1 MCFANRSLTQPPI
14 LDPERLAALLD
25 GRLSN
30 AEAAVVRTQLATADD
45 ATLSMYAD
53 VVAVV
58 SELDEARAGA
68 PARVIPMEQARRR
81 RWLGLPVALIAAG
94 VLGVAFVKGYPRTP
108 ASTGER
114 RPVEYASALP
124 STVVLSGAPV
134 WGVTRGAQ
142 QAVSE
147 TGRFV
152 RLGALST
159 DMDVVLSRDDTAS
172 AAVAEAMA
180 SYLDEVPGAGSVAGA
195 LRVSAHAAT
204 PTRKQDL
211 RRLAQQGVRFADE
224 PFVRAGA
231 WLEALRL
238 VPTNDA
244 SAFLRQFP
252 ADNALGALLGQ
263 PGIGPALTSELRR
276 LISIS
281 NAVPA
286 DPAALTS
293 GALELLRE
301 LAR

>member
-1 MCFANRSLTQPPI
+1 MTQPPL

-30 AEAAVVRTQLATADD
+30 AEAAVVRAQLASADD
-45 ATLSMYAD
+45 AALAMYAD

-58 SELDEARAGA
+58 SELDEQRAGE
-68 PARVIPMEQARRR
+68 PARVIPMGQARRM

-94 VLGVAFVKGYPRTP
+94 VLGVVFVKGYSGTP
-108 ASTGER
+108 ALTGSR

-124 STVVLSGAPV
+124 STVVLPGAPV

-147 TGRFV
+147 TGRYV

-159 DMDVVLSRDDTAS
+159 DMGVVLAHDDTAS

-180 SYLDEVPGAGSVAGA
+180 SYLDEVPGAGSVASA
-195 LRVSAHAAT
+195 LRAAARAT
-204 PTRKQDL
+204 MPTRKQDL
-211 RRLAQQGVRFADE
+211 RRLAQQGIRFADE
-224 PFVRAGA
+224 PFMRAGA

-238 VPTNDA
+238 APANDG

-263 PGIGPALTSELRR
+263 PGVGPAVKSELRR

-281 NAVPA
+281 NVVPA
-286 DPAALTS
+286 DRAALTA
-293 GALELLRE
+293 GGLELLKE

>member
-1 MCFANRSLTQPPI
+1 
-14 LDPERLAALLD
+14 
-25 GRLSN
+25 
-30 AEAAVVRTQLATADD
+30 
-45 ATLSMYAD
+45 MYAD

-58 SELDEARAGA
+58 SELDEQRAGE
-68 PARVIPMEQARRR
+68 PALVTPIERARRM

-94 VLGVAFVKGYPRTP
+94 VLGVAFVKGYPGTSARTG
-108 ASTGER
+108 SRG
-114 RPVEYASALP
+114 PVEYASALP
-124 STVVLSGAPV
+124 STVGLPGAPV

-159 DMDVVLSRDDTAS
+159 DMDVVLARGDTAS

-195 LRVSAHAAT
+195 LRAAARAAE

-211 RRLAQQGVRFADE
+211 SRLAQQGVRFADE

-238 VPTNDA
+238 APANDA

-263 PGIGPALTSELRR
+263 PGIGPALKSELRR
-276 LISIS
+276 LISMS

-286 DPAALTS
+286 DPSALSTAAN
-293 GALELLRE
+293 ELLRE